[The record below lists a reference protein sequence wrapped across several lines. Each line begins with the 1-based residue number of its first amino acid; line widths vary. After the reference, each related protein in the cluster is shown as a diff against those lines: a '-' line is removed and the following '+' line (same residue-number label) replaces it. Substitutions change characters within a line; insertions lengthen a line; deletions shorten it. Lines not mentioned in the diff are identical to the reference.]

1 MQEEKPQIPHAE
13 SATGTFTRLAP
24 WTLGA
29 RFFVMIMAIAG
40 TSILTRYMTKEEWN
54 AYSLLKNLWWFVWML
69 GSLGLNE
76 AVLRFTAE
84 LSARKDTK
92 GFHRL
97 LGKVLFVQLFAM
109 ALIFAAFLLL
119 QGFFEAIWQVSFGAG
134 IAVLVLFSAITTW
147 KETLRQ
153 AYIAAYWMRMVAVVS
168 FISALM
174 FPVAGYVYVVRFHLG
189 ASAGLL
195 AEGTGFVL
203 MFVVFLTT
211 LPRLKM
217 TGHPGA
223 SRGSDAEEES
233 RSYRDD
239 GKGLTPVTPA
249 GNEEVTNYRIFRYAG
264 AIVSNN
270 AMSLVFGQQMV
281 VFIIG
286 HYLGSAGG
294 AAGIYN
300 LAGVIPGQAFGF
312 LTLAIVPFVQ
322 AIFTKTYYHDHSRL
336 PELVRSYY
344 KLMIILILPSIVIGL
359 LFMDKALEVLS
370 GDRGVEAGNIA
381 VMLLPLQFIIIL
393 VVPISAALNVLEKSQ
408 RLIIWRLLAVVG
420 LAMYPLFL
428 PFWPRLNTVVVIE
441 YAREIIFVPII
452 MSLAVRLVGGFWF
465 PFRFLLRAALSCAPL
480 ALLYP
485 LRILW
490 PYVADWGLVHFHH
503 KIVGLS
509 LMLII
514 ALALSAAVF
523 AVSVRLFRLFDK
535 DELKYFRNA
544 RFPGVRFVERLLVS
558 RAVREQTEMTG
569 TP

>member
-1 MQEEKPQIPHAE
+1 MQETKRQIPHAE

-97 LGKVLFVQLFAM
+97 LGKVLFVQVFAM
-109 ALIFAAFLLL
+109 ALIFAVFLLL

-134 IAVLVLFSAITTW
+134 IAVLVLFSALTTW

-153 AYIAAYWMRMVAVVS
+153 AYIAAYWMKMVAVVS
-168 FISALM
+168 IISALM
-174 FPVAGYVYVVRFHLG
+174 FPVAGYMYVRWLHLG

-223 SRGSDAEEES
+223 SRGSDAEEK
-233 RSYRDD
+233 RSD
-239 GKGLTPVTPA
+239 GKGLTPVTSA
-249 GNEEVTNYRIFRYAG
+249 GNEDIANYRIFRYAG

-281 VFIIG
+281 VFMIG
-286 HYLGSAGG
+286 HYLGSGGG

-300 LAGVIPGQAFGF
+300 LASVIPSQAFGF

-344 KLMIILILPSIVIGL
+344 KLMIILILPAIVIGV

-408 RLIIWRLLAVVG
+408 RLIIWRLLSVVG

-428 PFWPRLNTVVVIE
+428 PFWPRLNTVVAIE
-441 YAREIIFVPII
+441 YMRTIIFVPVI
-452 MSLAVRLVGGFWF
+452 MGLAARLVGGFWF

-480 ALLYP
+480 AALYP
-485 LRILW
+485 LRLLW

-503 KIVGLS
+503 KIIGLS

-514 ALALSAAVF
+514 ALALSAAVLL
-523 AVSVRLFRLFDK
+523 VSVRLFRLFDK

-544 RFPGVRFVERLLVS
+544 RLPGVRFIERFLVA
-558 RAVREQTEMTG
+558 RDVREQTEMTG